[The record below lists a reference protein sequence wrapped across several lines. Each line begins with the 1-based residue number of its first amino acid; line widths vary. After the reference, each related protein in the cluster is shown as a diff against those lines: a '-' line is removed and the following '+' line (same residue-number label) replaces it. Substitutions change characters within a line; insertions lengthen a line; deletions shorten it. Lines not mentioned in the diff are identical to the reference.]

1 MIWMIYSELLL
12 EEIISL
18 PIHLLLLNEAI
29 FDLMPTYELP
39 LSESQQWMQGA
50 LQRVLQIIDA
60 GDHE

>member
-39 LSESQQWMQGA
+39 LSESQQWMQGGLA
-50 LQRVLQIIDA
+50 ESTSDY
-60 GDHE
+60 